1 MKCGLAS
8 VLVAVMLGMMALPAR
23 ADDQQDIR
31 KMMETAIE
39 KTISILANPELKGDA
54 KREERRTQIRNT
66 LLALTDARRVSML
79 VLGRQRSN
87 FSEAQLKEF
96 TDTFAQ
102 LVFVTYIQNLEKYT
116 DQKVQVVSVELQQDG
131 KAYATT
137 KVLSKDKEFPADFS
151 LFKDEH
157 GEWKCYDVKV
167 EGVSMISNYRSQFN
181 ELLINKTPD
190 QIIAH
195 LKEKVKENEQAR

>member
-1 MKCGLAS
+1 MKCGLAC
-8 VLVAVMLGMMALPAR
+8 VLLAVAVGLMVLPAR
-23 ADDQQDIR
+23 ADDQQEVR
-31 KMMETAIE
+31 KMMETTVE
-39 KTISILANPELKGDA
+39 KTISILTNPELKGDA

-66 LLALTDARRVSML
+66 LLGVTDARRVSML

-87 FSEAQLKEF
+87 FSEVQLKEF

-116 DQKVQVVSVELQQDG
+116 DQKVQILSVEMQPNG
-131 KAYATT
+131 KAYAAT

-181 ELLINKTPD
+181 DLLLNKTPD
-190 QIIAH
+190 QLIVH
-195 LKEKVKENEQAR
+195 LKEKVKENEQAH

>member
-1 MKCGLAS
+1 MACVALAAMIAAP
-8 VLVAVMLGMMALPAR
+8 LLPVW
-23 ADDQQDIR
+23 ADEQQDIR
-31 KMMETAIE
+31 KLMETTIE
-39 KTISILANPELKGDA
+39 KTISILSDPELKGDV
-54 KREERRTQIRNT
+54 KREERRSQIRTT
-66 LLALTDARRVSML
+66 LLGVTDARRVSML
-79 VLGRQRSN
+79 VLGRQRNN
-87 FSEAQLKEF
+87 FSETQLKEF

-116 DQKVQVVSVELQQDG
+116 DQKVQILSVEMQSDG
-131 KAYATT
+131 KAYAAT

-181 ELLINKTPD
+181 ELLLNKTPD
-190 QIIAH
+190 QLIAH
-195 LKEKVKENEQAR
+195 LKEKVKENEQAH